1 MPQTILGIQQQ
12 FIDTVNAGHAR
23 WSHRPNGGHIRR
35 IQRGAWNRAAT
46 ALRKLGYTDQSD
58 LAGIISQARDVAEL
72 ERNADE

>member
-1 MPQTILGIQQQ
+1 MPQTIVSIQQQ
-12 FIDTVNAGHAR
+12 YIDTVNAGHAR

-58 LAGIISQARDVAEL
+58 IAGIISQARDVAEL

>member
-1 MPQTILGIQQQ
+1 MPLTIITIQQQ
-12 FIDTVNAGHAR
+12 YIDTVNAGHAR
-23 WSHRPNGGHIRR
+23 WSHRPDGGHIRR

-58 LAGIISQARDVAEL
+58 IAGIISQARDVAEL

>member
-1 MPQTILGIQQQ
+1 MLQTIITIQQQ
-12 FIDTVNAGHAR
+12 YIDTVNAGHAR
-23 WSHRPNGGHIRR
+23 WSHRPDGGHIRR

-58 LAGIISQARDVAEL
+58 IAGIISQARDVAEL

>member
-1 MPQTILGIQQQ
+1 MPQTIISIQQQ
-12 FIDTVNAGHAR
+12 FIDTVNAGHTR

-58 LAGIISQARDVAEL
+58 IAGIISQARDVAEL

>member
-1 MPQTILGIQQQ
+1 MAQTIIGIQQQ
-12 FIDTVNAGHAR
+12 YIDTVNAGHAR

-58 LAGIISQARDVAEL
+58 IAGIISQARDVAEL